1 MSRSILSLVKSRLF
15 TNFRSPGESW
25 GFIKPTIMSETK
37 DLVMDKVNTLLSEVG
52 LLKAL
57 SIDHVNHKPHRFM
70 IGPKHVSYA
79 SENYSGIL
87 DERTLAAVPCAHP
100 KCHLLYIDHRSDK
113 VLFMQLTRNGNK
125 EEADAELKKIVDI
138 MKDNK
143 IDGIV
148 MVETDENYRI
158 T

>member
-1 MSRSILSLVKSRLF
+1 
-15 TNFRSPGESW
+15 
-25 GFIKPTIMSETK
+25 MSETK
-37 DLVMDKVNTLLSEVG
+37 DLVLDKVNTLLSEVG

-57 SIDHVNHKPHRFM
+57 RIDHVNHKPHRFM

-113 VLFMQLTRNGNK
+113 VLFMQLTRDGKN
-125 EEADAELKKIVDI
+125 EEANAELKKLVPT
-138 MKDNK
+138 MQENK

-148 MVETDENYRI
+148 MVESDPEYRI
-158 T
+158 TE